1 MPRNQKARRKV
12 RSVAKRGRPGVSST
26 KVTAIAKMLSKKAT
40 HARIAK
46 VVGVSKTTVDRV
58 SKLWNA
64 MAWQGKDTTDLSDL
78 CKLPEGELS
87 EARKKILQELEV
99 AFTKASEKVPKV
111 LRAAIIKGVVAARL
125 RAKDI
130 LDPVP
135 LDPRLAFA
143 PQQVEPE
150 HKPPSRLE
158 TQTIRK
164 KLR

>member
-1 MPRNQKARRKV
+1 MSRNQK
-12 RSVAKRGRPGVSST
+12 RSLAKQGRPRVAS
-26 KVTAIAKMLSKKAT
+26 KKITAVIEKILSKKAT

-46 VVGVSKTTVDRV
+46 EVGVSKTTVDRV
-58 SKLWNA
+58 SKWWNA

-78 CKLPEGELS
+78 SNLPEELS
-87 EARKKILQELEV
+87 DARKKMLQKLTA
-99 AFTKASEKVPKV
+99 AFTKASENVPKDM
-111 LRAAIIKGVVAARL
+111 RPAIIKGVVAARL
-125 RAKDI
+125 REKEI
-130 LDPVP
+130 IDPVP

-158 TQTIRK
+158 THTNRK

>member
-1 MPRNQKARRKV
+1 MPRNQKAQRKV
-12 RSVAKRGRPGVSST
+12 RSVVKRGRPGVSSI
-26 KVTAIAKMLSKKAT
+26 KVTAIVKMLSKKTT

-46 VVGVSKTTVDRV
+46 AVGVSKTTVDRM

-64 MAWQGKDTTDLSDL
+64 MAWQSNDTTDFIDL
-78 CKLPEGELS
+78 CKLPEGKLS
-87 EARKKILQELEV
+87 EARKRILQKLEL
-99 AFTKASEKVPKV
+99 AFTKASEKVPKDK
-111 LRAAIIKGVVAARL
+111 RAAIIKGVVAARL

-158 TQTIRK
+158 THTNRK